1 MKAKNR
7 DQSLSDSRE
16 LDGSYD
22 QLTECLQPGLIHL
35 AFTSILAALMLFSFP
50 CFPSSNKTPSL
61 TPLPLLSSSPP
72 IQGAVGPQFN
82 EAGSHNQS

>member
-22 QLTECLQPGLIHL
+22 QLTETANKSKTRYEWDGTLKQDNNFSQTIM
-35 AFTSILAALMLFSFP
+35 LMQDE
-50 CFPSSNKTPSL
+50 KRW
-61 TPLPLLSSSPP
+61 
-72 IQGAVGPQFN
+72 IDIDY
-82 EAGSHNQS
+82 